1 MSTRWS
7 GAGRFR
13 GAVLG
18 LRRRLPFLDLCLV
31 MPNDA
36 PDRRAGHGMMTRDV
50 THNAPDRGTF
60 DAAVSTA
67 NDRKRGKR

>member
-1 MSTRWS
+1 
-7 GAGRFR
+7 
-13 GAVLG
+13 
-18 LRRRLPFLDLCLV
+18 